1 MKISLLACWKLF
13 TWWNKIVSHRDLSI
27 MTHKKKGM
35 LKDRKEDGLIKG
47 ENKIETNH
55 WDWLVKL
62 TVVNAFFLF

>member
-1 MKISLLACWKLF
+1 
-13 TWWNKIVSHRDLSI
+13 